1 MWPRAERAGLWS
13 LEHHRWSVFC
23 SVPSIPGFA
32 SHSPPNSPS
41 GQCFIQ
47 FCAGLPVAQDLFLL
61 LTVKRKV
68 AYISTLKRIY
78 FPLSVSLGKWFQEFG
93 FQPLQF
99 IVSSSIIYYYS
110 FILLYFNHITR
121 LHYAILC
128 YAILLVS

>member
-1 MWPRAERAGLWS
+1 MTASWACRS
-13 LEHHRWSVFC
+13 LEFGASSMVCLLFC
-23 SVPSIPGFA
+23 SIHPRFCVTLATKLSFRT
-32 SHSPPNSPS
+32 
-41 GQCFIQ
+41 QCFIQ

-128 YAILLVS
+128 YAILLY